1 MKTKKLYIIAGP
13 NGAGKTTASYEI
25 LPELWN
31 CTEFVNAD
39 EIARGLSPLDPEKV
53 AVEAGRIQLLRIDQL
68 IKNESTFSIET
79 TLATRSYKNLITKAH
94 NLGYKVELLFF
105 YLPSVEDAI
114 TRVRLRVSSGG
125 HNIPEDTIRRR
136 YEKGLLNLFQIYIP
150 IVDQWQIIDN
160 KKNPSFVIAKKNGV
174 VSVNDTTLF
183 NYLKSKYGH

>member
-1 MKTKKLYIIAGP
+1 MKQKKLYIIAGP

-105 YLPSVEDAI
+105 ISLLSKTLLRACVLGFHPEGIISRKIQSDA
-114 TRVRLRVSSGG
+114 
-125 HNIPEDTIRRR
+125 DMK
-136 YEKGLLNLFQIYIP
+136 KGF
-150 IVDQWQIIDN
+150 
-160 KKNPSFVIAKKNGV
+160 
-174 VSVNDTTLF
+174 
-183 NYLKSKYGH
+183 